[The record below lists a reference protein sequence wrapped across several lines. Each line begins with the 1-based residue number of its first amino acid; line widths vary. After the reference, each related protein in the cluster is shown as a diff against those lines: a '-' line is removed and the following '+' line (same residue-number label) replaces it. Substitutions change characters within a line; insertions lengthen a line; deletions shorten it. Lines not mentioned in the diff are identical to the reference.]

1 MITRTIKGVTKVRPR
16 VIFIILNYA
25 IVLNLN
31 RMKFSNLSSA
41 IAWGIILLI
50 VDIVII
56 VFAK

>member
-1 MITRTIKGVTKVRPR
+1 MVTKVRLR
-16 VIFIILNYA
+16 IIFIILNYA

-31 RMKFSNLSSA
+31 RMKFSNMSSA

-50 VDIVII
+50 VDIAII